1 MKKNYKNST
10 NKKLAA
16 YSTMAAAIMA
26 NGFQANAEVVY
37 TDIEDMTLEVGDVYD
52 LDVDGDGTMDFHFAV
67 GSITGSNGTW
77 SFGTAFGMYT
87 GVGGTL
93 NQVIGTVGPY
103 YNYASNLNAG
113 DSIGPDGPWLAYS
126 SVYNAAVLASNFY
139 GISYGDFPG
148 AGEGYI
154 GIQFEIS
161 GNVHYGW
168 IRLESDIN
176 DAYITLMDMAYDNTA
191 ETAIEAG
198 ATSTP
203 TAIPEISATLVNVYG
218 FGSTLYINNTGMNQP
233 SVNVY
238 DLNGKLILSQD
249 LNGGNNVI
257 DMGQVAEGNYLVTVK
272 SDEGS
277 TTKKVF
283 LN

>member
-1 MKKNYKNST
+1 MKKNYKIST
-10 NKKLAA
+10 NQKLAA
-16 YSTMAAAIMA
+16 YSTMAAALMA
-26 NGFQANAEVVY
+26 QGLQVGAEVVY
-37 TDIEDMTLEVGDVYD
+37 TDIEDVTLEIGDVYD
-52 LDVDGDGTMDFHFAV
+52 IDVDGDGTLDFHFAV
-67 GSITGSNGTW
+67 SSVTGSNGTW

-93 NQVIGTVGPY
+93 NQAMGTVGAY

-113 DSIGPDGPWLAYS
+113 DSIGPDGPWLAYT
-126 SVYNAAVLASNFY
+126 SVYNAAVIASNFY
-139 GISYGDFPG
+139 GISYGQFPG
-148 AGEGYI
+148 AGEGYM

-168 IRLESDIN
+168 VRLESDIN
-176 DAYITLMDMAYDNTA
+176 DVYITLMDMAYENVADTP
-191 ETAIEAG
+191 IEAG
-198 ATSTP
+198 ATTSP
-203 TAIPEISATLVNVYG
+203 SAIPEISASLVNVYS
-218 FGSTLYINNTGMNQP
+218 FGSTVYINNTGMNQP
-233 SVNVY
+233 SVNIY

-249 LNGGNNVI
+249 LNGGNNII
-257 DMGQVAEGNYLVTVK
+257 DMSQVAEGNYLVCIK